1 MKKLF
6 CLLLIA
12 ALAYSAALAEIRIG
26 LTDFTTTDMEG
37 NTITQEIF
45 ADYDLT
51 VVNLWATW
59 CGYCIEEMPDLA
71 ELKTMLP
78 ENVNFI
84 TLCEDAH
91 LDMDLANEI
100 LQASGA
106 NFQTLINTQEI
117 YDQFLSL
124 VTGFPTTVFLDSE
137 GVLVGRP
144 IVGVPSLENAA
155 EAYYMYAMEALS
167 ELEK

>member
-6 CLLLIA
+6 CLLIVA
-12 ALAYSAALAEIRIG
+12 ALAFSAAFAEIG

-37 NTITQEIF
+37 NTVTQEIF

-59 CGYCIEEMPDLA
+59 CGYCLEEMPELA
-71 ELKTMLP
+71 RLKTMLP
-78 ENVNFI
+78 KNVNFI

-100 LQASGA
+100 LQSSGA
-106 NFQTLINTQEI
+106 NFQTLVNTQEI
-117 YDQFLSL
+117 YDQFFSL
-124 VTGFPTTVFLDSE
+124 ITAFPTTVFLDSE
-137 GVLVGRP
+137 GILVGKP

-155 EAYYMYAMEALS
+155 DAYYAYTMEVLDAME
-167 ELEK
+167 K